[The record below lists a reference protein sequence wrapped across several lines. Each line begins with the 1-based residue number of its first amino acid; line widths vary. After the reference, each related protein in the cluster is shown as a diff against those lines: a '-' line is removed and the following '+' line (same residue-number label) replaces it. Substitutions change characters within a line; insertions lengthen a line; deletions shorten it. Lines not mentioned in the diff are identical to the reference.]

1 MHSTV
6 FAVKLLLY
14 LPFTQQTVFFE
25 GLGVTPS
32 MVRFSKQSWSA
43 YHMARQYKLVPG
55 RQRKTYMYAVLDEV
69 TVLKVKQ
76 WPHKAMVHTFTVYT
90 GTQYPISLVS

>member
-25 GLGVTPS
+25 ELGVTPS
-32 MVRFSKQSWSA
+32 MVCFSKQSWLA
-43 YHMARQYKLVPG
+43 YHVGRQYTLVPVH
-55 RQRKTYMYAVLDEV
+55 QRMIYAL
-69 TVLKVKQ
+69 
-76 WPHKAMVHTFTVYT
+76 
-90 GTQYPISLVS
+90 LVE